1 MTTAYVLL
9 ASVLMLSFGG
19 GAVRLI
25 RGPSRADRMMGAQLF
40 GSTGAA
46 MVLVLAIAMDLWV
59 LVDVA
64 MVFAALA
71 AVAVIAFVQRAEIAD
86 NASPPTTGSD

>member
-1 MTTAYVLL
+1 MSTAYVVL

-25 RGPSRADRMMGAQLF
+25 QGPSRADRMMGAQLF
-40 GSTGAA
+40 GTTGAA
-46 MVLVLAIAMDLWV
+46 MVLILAIVMDLWV

-86 NASPPTTGSD
+86 DTTPPTTGE